1 MLGGV
6 DNAIAYITTDRL
18 TKNALDNGYCIIS
31 HIYFTGSEQ
40 PNCNNSASLVNSN
53 SSMTRCPQ
61 EDWTVPVVAA
71 VYLLLSNL
79 LLINLVI
86 AKFRCAL

>member
-6 DNAIAYITTDRL
+6 ERNIAYITTEKL
-18 TKNALDNGYCIIS
+18 TKNAVDIGHGIIS
-31 HIYFTGSEQ
+31 RFLFPGSEQ
-40 PNCNNSASLVNSN
+40 PNCNNSASLVNRD
-53 SSMTRCPQ
+53 SSMSRCPQ

-86 AKFRCAL
+86 AKFR